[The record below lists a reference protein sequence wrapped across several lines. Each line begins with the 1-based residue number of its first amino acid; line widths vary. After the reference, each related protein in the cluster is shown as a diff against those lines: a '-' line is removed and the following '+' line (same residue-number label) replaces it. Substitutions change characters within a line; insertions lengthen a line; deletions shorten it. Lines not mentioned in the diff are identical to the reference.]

1 MIGPFEDGKECDN
14 CKKYMETDFFR
25 TLLYYGKGT
34 MQVTKNVFSYI
45 PMMDFS
51 KEWTDEKI
59 IEHFM
64 LDKNDMDLIRNT
76 MKKEV
81 TDGEN

>member
-1 MIGPFEDGKECDN
+1 
-14 CKKYMETDFFR
+14 
-25 TLLYYGKGT
+25 
-34 MQVTKNVFSYI
+34 
-45 PMMDFS
+45 MMDFS